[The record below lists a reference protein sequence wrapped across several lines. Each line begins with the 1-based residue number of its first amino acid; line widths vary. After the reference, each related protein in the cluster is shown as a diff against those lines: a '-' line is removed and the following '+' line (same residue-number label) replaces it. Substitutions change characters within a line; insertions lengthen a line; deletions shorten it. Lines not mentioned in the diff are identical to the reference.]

1 MLNIDESAMLLAL
14 CPRSPLSSVVECIW
28 HHEGGSVGHSREN
41 VLPDGRFQ
49 IVLNL
54 DAGNGAVCGLRSQ
67 HVVIDPARIPW
78 MMGVAFRPG
87 GALGFLRASALEF
100 WNRSVALDLV
110 WRAQATSI
118 IDQLREAGSAHN
130 RLRIL
135 EMALTFRMQSSERA
149 MHPAVNYAL
158 QLFNNTPHVS
168 TVADVSMEIGW
179 SRRWFSQTFSEQVG
193 MTPKHYCRLMRFC
206 KIVRQIASNQRV
218 DWADVA
224 LSGGFYDQA
233 HLIHEFRAFSGLS
246 PERYLRAEHPFPN
259 HVRTE

>member
-1 MLNIDESAMLLAL
+1 MLLAL
-14 CPRSPLSSVVECIW
+14 YPDFPLSSVVECIW
-28 HHEGGSVGHSREN
+28 HHEGISVIHGREN

-87 GALGFLRASALEF
+87 GALGFLRPSALEF

-110 WRAQATSI
+110 WGSQATSM
-118 IDQLREAGSAHN
+118 IDQLRDAGSAHK

-135 EMALTFRMQSSERA
+135 EAALTDRMRRSERA
-149 MHPAVNYAL
+149 IHPAVDYAL
-158 QLFNNTPHVS
+158 QVFNNAPSVS
-168 TVADVSMEIGW
+168 TVAGVSLDIGW
-179 SRRWFSQTFSEQVG
+179 SRRWFSQAFGEQVG
-193 MTPKHYCRLMRFC
+193 MTPKRYCRLMRFR
-206 KIVRQIASNQRV
+206 KVVRQIASDQPV
-218 DWADVA
+218 DWVDVA
-224 LSGGFYDQA
+224 LSGGFCDQA
-233 HLIHEFRAFSGLS
+233 HLVHEFRAFCGLS
-246 PERYLRAEHPFPN
+246 PERYLKAEHPFPN